1 MKNLTS
7 GNIQRQLV
15 SLALPL
21 IMGNILQQF
30 YNTIDALVVG
40 RYAGPAAF
48 AAIGVSGTVMNLF
61 VFVING
67 FCTGIS
73 IILAQFY
80 GCGDQRSFRREYF
93 TSLVSGAA
101 FTAALS
107 LSGILLLSPILRM
120 IRTPGEVAALA
131 RTYLMVIFGGLAATF
146 LYNFC
151 SAVLRAAGDTKAALL
166 FLAIAVCSNLALD
179 LLFVAVLGTGI
190 PGAAWAT
197 ILSQG
202 ISVVLCLLYIKCK
215 APDLMFCREDAA
227 VDPSLLKRTW
237 AYCSVTA
244 IHQSSVYIGKMLVQG
259 SVNTLGTDVIAAYTA
274 AGRIEGFANSF
285 GDSGS
290 ASVSLFIAQNI
301 GNRDKGRAR
310 KGFLTGVSMLSGM
323 GVLCSLIMYL
333 TASLAMSFMLGT
345 GQGTAFS
352 EGTGYLKVISCFYV
366 LCFIGNGLV
375 GYFEGN
381 GRVTV
386 PIIGA
391 TMHITLRVIL
401 SWLFVRSAGLNA
413 VALATGI
420 GWLLAVSLWWT
431 VYLVSPGPARR

>member
-120 IRTPGEVAALA
+120 IRTPGEVAVLA

-215 APDLMFCREDAA
+215 APGLMFCREDAA

-244 IHQSSVYIGKMLVQG
+244 IHQSSVYI
-259 SVNTLGTDVIAAYTA
+259 AAYTA
-274 AGRIEGFANSF
+274 AGRIEGCANSF

-290 ASVSLFIAQNI
+290 ASVSVFIAQNI

-420 GWLLAVSLWWT
+420 GWLLAVSLWWA